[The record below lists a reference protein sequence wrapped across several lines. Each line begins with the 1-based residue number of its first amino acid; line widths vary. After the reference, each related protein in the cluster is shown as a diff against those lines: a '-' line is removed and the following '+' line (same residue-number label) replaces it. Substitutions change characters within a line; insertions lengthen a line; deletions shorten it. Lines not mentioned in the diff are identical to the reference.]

1 MWEWSGAEQ
10 EKEKREYMC
19 VRGAKHDGHAGNK
32 WGRWRGGSV
41 VCGSSAVRAIGLGE
55 TQKGEND
62 ILDDIGEEEEV
73 VGGDAAVGVGAL
85 RQEHLEASELGGEGG
100 GRRVREG

>member
-1 MWEWSGAEQ
+1 MAMLGTSGVGGGAAALYVAHSRSARSVWA
-10 EKEKREYMC
+10 KR
-19 VRGAKHDGHAGNK
+19 KK
-32 WGRWRGGSV
+32 GRER
-41 VCGSSAVRAIGLGE
+41 
-55 TQKGEND
+55 END